1 MGKEMTSFTRNLT
14 WTVFG
19 LGTSSAI
26 IFAINLLAGRLLA
39 PVEYGKY
46 NLVLSLSQIIMVF
59 SVFGIDMA
67 AVNFIAKSKSET
79 DKKVVVSTS
88 LMLITLNLIM
98 VVIGT
103 TLFLKLTDIADYFEI
118 SMVISILIYTAL
130 YSFRNVTDG
139 IMRGLHKFKAQ
150 SLLRMVEVGV
160 TLLTFYLMFFIVK
173 KYVYTANLF
182 ATLTGVFALVIIY
195 IIYIKHYLFKFD
207 RIILIDLMKYGGLF
221 FTSGVAGVVFGQLD
235 KIIVTTSLGISSFG
249 LYSAYFTASG
259 LVSINLAGVV
269 INVFFP
275 AVSKEPNK
283 LPIYHKLNRLTAY
296 TILPL
301 FMLMVI
307 IVSVAMK
314 IFGSK
319 YQFNLEYI
327 LLFSILSV
335 LQFFYSINNSLIT
348 TISRNLFIKSI
359 VFSILIS
366 TFYLCGYLIFI
377 CLSLI
382 TITTV
387 VTLMISY
394 VICLM
399 WMQRIILRNYFGSG
413 LIK

>member
-1 MGKEMTSFTRNLT
+1 M
-14 WTVFG
+14 
-19 LGTSSAI
+19 
-26 IFAINLLAGRLLA
+26 
-39 PVEYGKY
+39 
-46 NLVLSLSQIIMVF
+46 
-59 SVFGIDMA
+59 
-67 AVNFIAKSKSET
+67 
-79 DKKVVVSTS
+79 
-88 LMLITLNLIM
+88 ITLQYIPHYEIKNLDTESKIKK
-98 VVIGT
+98 I
-103 TLFLKLTDIADYFEI
+103 LK
-118 SMVISILIYTAL
+118 
-130 YSFRNVTDG
+130 
-139 IMRGLHKFKAQ
+139 H
-150 SLLRMVEVGV
+150 
-160 TLLTFYLMFFIVK
+160 VK
-173 KYVYTANLF
+173 D
-182 ATLTGVFALVIIY
+182 
-195 IIYIKHYLFKFD
+195 D